1 MHQDA
6 FPVRGIVPVLPMPD
20 SSLSPLSVLLVDD
33 CAFQRILTT
42 SLLAQWGIVPLVA
55 TGGCEAISLEQT
67 QDFDIILMD
76 IEMPDLDGFETT
88 RLIRE
93 AQRLR
98 PHPVHP
104 PVVAYTSSK
113 MPIAAKL
120 MEFVGIDDVIAKP
133 CDAGTMSRCLQRW
146 CSDKFL
152 PSGGPLHGLETPSP
166 VA

>member
-1 MHQDA
+1 MS
-6 FPVRGIVPVLPMPD
+6 D
-20 SSLSPLSVLLVDD
+20 SSISPLSLLLVDD
-33 CAFQRILTT
+33 CAVQRVLTT
-42 SLLAQWGIVPLVA
+42 TLLAQWGIVPLVA

-88 RLIRE
+88 RRIRE

-98 PHPVHP
+98 LRPVYP
-104 PVVAYTSSK
+104 PVVAYTAST

-120 MEFVGIDDVIAKP
+120 LQFVGIDDVIAKP

-146 CSDKFL
+146 CSDKFS
-152 PSGGPLHGLETPSP
+152 PSGGPLRALATLSP